1 MHTNTHRP
9 TGLQWTQ
16 RGDVGEVKGEKIS
29 EKVTERLL
37 CRFLMPDLLPMRML
51 EDKDKWC
58 SVYATFAK

>member
-1 MHTNTHRP
+1 MMGLGTCHTNMHTHRHRP

-37 CRFLMPDLLPMRML
+37 CRFPAY
-51 EDKDKWC
+51 ED
-58 SVYATFAK
+58 VRG